1 MIHNFNEI
9 LKNKKKF
16 KNDKTL
22 TDILRVGCTTK
33 SIDKLS
39 EYTITLEEY
48 ETECAPI
55 NTQNIYLSTSIS
67 YIAYSFDQKS
77 VFIRKRN
84 FPFIKTVIKNNENIF
99 DLQMKEILNSDS
111 IAYLTIIFSNK
122 RICFYKITMENN
134 ILIFKEIYSFE
145 NETYQV
151 IGTLDN
157 KFYILFK
164 NNNEYNI
171 SSLTLTE
178 KDTFLIENILEKNQ
192 NKKVNIFLHENTLCV
207 SLENKI
213 HRIEKNS
220 LLDFYGIE
228 GQELFKMEKYVV
240 SVTETLEDILLSL
253 LEIKNN
259 ICSYHFEM
267 KIQKSGKFKI
277 FKVDNYLAVWV
288 NSIIYWICVQECKL
302 KIVKC
307 TNFKFV
313 PYSLQIIQENFNFII
328 SLLTNSKQKTEK
340 NENIIS
346 HLHFDFINQKENLI
360 VDSHKTSHS
369 NPSLNFRGQKENL
382 IVDSH
387 KTSQSNPSLNTSLN
401 SRGQK
406 ENLIVDS
413 HKTSQSNP
421 SLNTSLNSPSN
432 LNFKNNILIPMTS
445 ESNDGVKSDL
455 IMEMT
460 KLMDKIY
467 LKMDEDKKEKEMKD
481 KKRIGD
487 WLDKMSNHFNTTLN
501 SVIENAIRR
510 EMKGLSNSLKK
521 TISDSFTNYEKNI
534 SSSKNRNKEDNSDI
548 IKGIKEVIIERVLP
562 AMEASVEEMRLQVV
576 GEFKSLNPE
585 DFLRERLGKLR
596 FTESPE
602 SQLLRLLNEK
612 KTEAA
617 SVMAL
622 EGDDSLFDYFIENID
637 LGMLCSLTS
646 GCLISLLERL
656 IGMNKNNIKPKQAD
670 FIKCSFVCLEI
681 PDLTENELKN
691 LEFIVACI
699 EDFISQM
706 VVEDKDLRLILITKK
721 NSLYKRSS
729 RRHRYD

>member
-84 FPFIKTVIKNNENIF
+84 IPFIKTVIKNNENIF

-151 IGTLDN
+151 IDTLDN

-178 KDTFLIENILEKNQ
+178 KDTFLIENILEKNK

-240 SVTETLEDILLSL
+240 SVAETLEDILLSL

-307 TNFKFV
+307 TNFQFV

-346 HLHFDFINQKENLI
+346 HLHFDFINQKEI
-360 VDSHKTSHS
+360 
-369 NPSLNFRGQKENL
+369 L

-401 SRGQK
+401 FRGQK
-406 ENLIVDS
+406 ENSIVDS
-413 HKTSQSNP
+413 HKTSHSNP

-548 IKGIKEVIIERVLP
+548 VKGIKEVIIERVLP